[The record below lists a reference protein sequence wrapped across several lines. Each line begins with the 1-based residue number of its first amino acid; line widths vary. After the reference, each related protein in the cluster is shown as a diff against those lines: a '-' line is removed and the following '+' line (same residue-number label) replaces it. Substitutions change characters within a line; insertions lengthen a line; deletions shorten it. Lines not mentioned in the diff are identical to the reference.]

1 MAIRDISLGQDH
13 AEFLRD
19 TPLLSA
25 LDPITLARL
34 AARLQVVRL
43 DDGDDIVRH
52 GEPGDALYVVSR
64 GHFGVFAPSDGD
76 AGDKR
81 LRTCRRGE
89 VIGEIALLTGG
100 VRTATV
106 RAEGEAEALRL
117 DRHDFDQLMATE
129 PSFSRALAATLSRRL
144 GAAVGS
150 PGSSVEMVAAPPMS
164 DPGDVAPHTST
175 QLVSSRQAIGL
186 VLAALTL
193 CAGWLVPQ
201 PAGFSVE
208 AWHAAATFCAI
219 VPLMMFEALPDAAIA
234 LGLVATWVLGGVT
247 TPEVALSGFASGSWV
262 LTIAIFIVGAVVA
275 SSGVLFR
282 IALWS
287 VEHSR
292 GGFKTQA
299 MALCVSGWISSA
311 AIPNPTGRMLL
322 VAPAITEMAEA
333 FGYAAGSR
341 GAAGLAMAAL
351 MGFGQTFAPFLTSS
365 TTAVLT
371 FTLLPAASRAGL
383 DWSSW
388 ALRAAPTYAVLLI
401 GMLAYIVWRY
411 SPHTRETPS
420 PRGQA
425 VPVQRALLG
434 RASRQEWIAGAV
446 IVGLLAGFATQ
457 PLHHID
463 AAWIAVAAL
472 AALAALGLVTSETLR
487 MVNWNYALWFGTLAS
502 MVGVFS
508 TTSLDRSLAGVVVGA
523 FDGVVGN
530 PVVCVGV
537 LTLVCFGV
545 SFVLRFAAA
554 APMLTVALAPIA
566 TTLGID
572 PWIVGFVALIGT
584 SGFFLPFQSST
595 YQAIHQELNGRLFS
609 HRQVRSVGLV
619 YALLSLVALVASL
632 PMWHLMGL
640 V

>member
-1 MAIRDISLGQDH
+1 
-13 AEFLRD
+13 
-19 TPLLSA
+19 
-25 LDPITLARL
+25 
-34 AARLQVVRL
+34 
-43 DDGDDIVRH
+43 
-52 GEPGDALYVVSR
+52 
-64 GHFGVFAPSDGD
+64 
-76 AGDKR
+76 
-81 LRTCRRGE
+81 
-89 VIGEIALLTGG
+89 
-100 VRTATV
+100 
-106 RAEGEAEALRL
+106 
-117 DRHDFDQLMATE
+117 
-129 PSFSRALAATLSRRL
+129 
-144 GAAVGS
+144 
-150 PGSSVEMVAAPPMS
+150 
-164 DPGDVAPHTST
+164 
-175 QLVSSRQAIGL
+175 
-186 VLAALTL
+186 
-193 CAGWLVPQ
+193 
-201 PAGFSVE
+201 
-208 AWHAAATFCAI
+208 
-219 VPLMMFEALPDAAIA
+219 
-234 LGLVATWVLGGVT
+234 
-247 TPEVALSGFASGSWV
+247 
-262 LTIAIFIVGAVVA
+262 
-275 SSGVLFR
+275 
-282 IALWS
+282 
-287 VEHSR
+287 
-292 GGFKTQA
+292 
-299 MALCVSGWISSA
+299 
-311 AIPNPTGRMLL
+311 
-322 VAPAITEMAEA
+322 
-333 FGYAAGSR
+333 
-341 GAAGLAMAAL
+341 
-351 MGFGQTFAPFLTSS
+351 
-365 TTAVLT
+365 
-371 FTLLPAASRAGL
+371 
-383 DWSSW
+383 
-388 ALRAAPTYAVLLI
+388 
-401 GMLAYIVWRY
+401 MLAYIVWRY
-411 SPHTRETPS
+411 SPHALETRS
-420 PRGQA
+420 PRCQA

-523 FDGVVGN
+523 FDGVVEN

-632 PMWHLMGL
+632 PMWRLMGL

>member
-1 MAIRDISLGQDH
+1 MAIRDISLGRSH

-25 LDPITLARL
+25 LVPITLARL
-34 AARLQVVRL
+34 AARLHLVRL
-43 DDGDDIVRH
+43 DDGDVIVRH
-52 GEPGDALYVVSR
+52 GEPGDALYVISQGR
-64 GHFGVFAPSDGD
+64 FGVFAPSGAN
-76 AGDKR
+76 AGEKR

-106 RAEGEAEALRL
+106 RAEGEAEVLRL
-117 DRHDFDQLMATE
+117 DRHDVDQLMATE
-129 PSFSRALAATLSRRL
+129 PSFSRALATTLSNRL
-144 GAAVGS
+144 SATDSPGAAV
-150 PGSSVEMVAAPPMS
+150 ETVAAPPTFGAAEATPRAS
-164 DPGDVAPHTST
+164 API
-175 QLVSSRQAIGL
+175 VSRRQVIGL
-186 VLAALTL
+186 VIAALTM
-193 CAGWLVPQ
+193 CAGWLVPH

-208 AWHAAATFCAI
+208 AWHAAVTFLAI
-219 VPLMMFEALPDAAIA
+219 VPLMVVEALPDAAIA

-247 TPEVALSGFASGSWV
+247 PPDVALSGFASGSWV

-292 GGFKTQA
+292 GGFKMQA
-299 MALCVSGWISSA
+299 LALSLTGWISSA

-322 VAPAITEMAEA
+322 VAPAVTEMAEA
-333 FGYAAGSR
+333 FGYTAGSR

-351 MGFGQTFAPFLTSS
+351 LGFGQTFAPFLTSS
-365 TTAVLT
+365 TTALLT

-383 DWSSW
+383 DWGTW
-388 ALRAAPTYAVLLI
+388 TLRAAPTYAVLMV
-401 GMLAYIVWRY
+401 GMLAYVVWRFT
-411 SPHTRETPS
+411 PREFAMPA
-420 PRGQA
+420 PRCQA

-434 RASRQEWIAGAV
+434 RVSRQEWIAGAV

-457 PLHHID
+457 PLHHVE

-472 AALAALGLVTSETLR
+472 GVLAACGLVTSETLR
-487 MVNWNYALWFGTLAS
+487 TVNWNYALWFGTLAS

-508 TTSLDRSLAGVVVGA
+508 TTSLDRSLAGVVAGA
-523 FDGVVGN
+523 FDGVAGT
-530 PVVCVGV
+530 PVVFVGV

-572 PWIVGFVALIGT
+572 PWVLGFVALIGT
-584 SGFFLPFQSST
+584 SGFFVPFQSST
-595 YQAIHQELNGRLFS
+595 YQAIHQELNGGLFS

-619 YALLSLVALVASL
+619 YGLLSFLALLISL
-632 PMWHLMGL
+632 PVWHLMGL
-640 V
+640 F